1 MEFKKVRYIFPNLF
15 TLANIFAGVY
25 SIKLA
30 LNAQSVDEI
39 AFAAWLIVAAMC
51 CDLFDGRVARLADAE
66 SEFGAQLDSLTDA
79 ISFGVAPAMLM
90 YAFGLDALGALGVF
104 FAFLYTA
111 GAIMRL
117 ARFNCTT
124 DAEEATKYFQGLPT
138 PLAAGTVVSVVLA
151 HTSVT
156 GNFATGAYWNVA
168 AMSVLLGGLMVSNIR
183 YRTFKKIDF
192 RGRVVAVVVVL
203 AALASVVAI
212 VAEPSVA
219 MVTSMVLYIVVGLGG
234 GIVHLTRKI
243 FGDGADDESM
253 PDDSM
258 LVEARDDE

>member
-1 MEFKKVRYIFPNLF
+1 MDFKKARYIFPNMF

-30 LNAQSVDEI
+30 LEAGSVDQI
-39 AFAAWLIVAAMC
+39 AYAAWLIVAAMC
-51 CDLFDGRVARLADAE
+51 CDLFDGRVARLANAE

-90 YAFGLDALGALGVF
+90 YSFGLNSLGVLGVF

-124 DAEEATKYFQGLPT
+124 DAEGASKYFQGLPT

-156 GNFATGAYWNVA
+156 GQFATGAYWNVA
-168 AMSVLLGGLMVSNIR
+168 AMSVLLGGLMISNIR

-192 RGRVVAVVVVL
+192 RGRVVAGVAVL
-203 AALASVVAI
+203 AALAGVVAV

-234 GIVHLTRKI
+234 GLVHLTRKI
-243 FGDGADDESM
+243 FGDDSDQ

-258 LVEARDDE
+258 LVEARDEE